1 MIDVL
6 LQNLDRGSG
15 QNAAS
20 IPALEILPCI
30 HIDVWPGAR
39 SGVMLG
45 IIQPKQ
51 FRSWTRLYLTDH
63 TKDFSEKATNT
74 VHGRKYTFQVSGF
87 YPGDSEDLRRLLG
100 ITEWVK
106 FAVRIRDTYSVTR
119 IIGNNLYGLE
129 LEFESMIAAEMGGRR
144 GTVMTFSG
152 ELTEPSAIEY

>member
-20 IPALEILPCI
+20 IPEIQILPCI
-30 HIDVWPGAR
+30 HVDLWPGTR

-45 IIQPKQ
+45 IIKPKE
-51 FRSWTRLYLTDH
+51 FRDWTRLYLVEH
-63 TKDFSEKATNT
+63 SKDYTEKAVNT
-74 VHGRKYTFQVSGF
+74 AQGRKYAFQVTGF

-100 ITEWVK
+100 IAEWAK
-106 FAVRIRDTYSVTR
+106 FILRVRDTHGLTR

-129 LEFESMIAAEMGGRR
+129 LEYESMISAEMGGRR
-144 GTVMTFSG
+144 GTSMTFSG